1 MAPKTRRQQKQ
12 SKRRQSIMGKIMKPM
27 TVRSHMDLPN
37 LMKRIML
44 GPITLILVK
53 ADWCG
58 HCRELEPKYNSIM
71 SNSHHTIQNA
81 SINDDMVQQFNEQLT
96 RTFPKATP
104 ISPEGY
110 PSLILVGKNG
120 EQKGTVPNDVT
131 LIEKATTMLGNS
143 KTLNESES
151 RPVIKVNATNYV
163 PESENESIVEELE
176 EIVPSTKSIKSPES
190 VNLKPVSIVKT
201 RMSGMVSPPAAETNS
216 TVEADSIIPSLESE
230 TSRALQQKGGSLYGS
245 LIKSAYTLA
254 PPAILLAAAA
264 AMFKRRKGK
273 QTKRRQNKRRQTKRR

>member
-1 MAPKTRRQQKQ
+1 
-12 SKRRQSIMGKIMKPM
+12 MGKIMKPM

-37 LMKRIML
+37 LMKRIMI

-58 HCRELEPKYNSIM
+58 HCRDLEPKYNSIM
-71 SNSHHTIQNA
+71 TNSHHTIQNA
-81 SINDDMVQQFNEQLT
+81 SIKDDMVKKFNEYLT

-110 PSLILVGKNG
+110 PSLILVGKQG

-176 EIVPSTKSIKSPES
+176 EIVPSSDKSLLNSIKSNS
-190 VNLKPVSIVKT
+190 VPIKPVPVKSMAPVSIVKT
-201 RMSGMVSPPAAETNS
+201 KMSGMVNPPSPESS
-216 TVEADSIIPSLESE
+216 TESIPDPDSIIPSLESE
-230 TSRALQQKGGSLYGS
+230 TSRALEQKGGSLYGS

-254 PPAILLAAAA
+254 PTGVLLAAAA

-273 QTKRRQNKRRQTKRR
+273 QTKRRQNRRRQTRRRA

>member
-1 MAPKTRRQQKQ
+1 
-12 SKRRQSIMGKIMKPM
+12 MKPM

-37 LMKRIML
+37 LMKRIMI

-58 HCRELEPKYNSIM
+58 HCKDLEPKYNSIM
-71 SNSHHTIQNA
+71 SNSQHTIQNA
-81 SINDDMVQQFNEQLT
+81 SIKDDMVKKFNEQLT

-176 EIVPSTKSIKSPES
+176 EVVPSSDKSLLNSIKSNSLPVKSIKPVPVKSMA
-190 VNLKPVSIVKT
+190 PVSMMKT
-201 RMSGMVSPPAAETNS
+201 KMSGMVNPPSPESS
-216 TVEADSIIPSLESE
+216 TESMPDPDSIIPSLESD

-245 LIKSAYTLA
+245 LMKSAYTLA
-254 PPAILLAAAA
+254 PPAVLLAVAT

-273 QTKRRQNKRRQTKRR
+273 QTKRRQNKRRQTRRRA

>member
-1 MAPKTRRQQKQ
+1 
-12 SKRRQSIMGKIMKPM
+12 MKPM

-37 LMKRIML
+37 LMKRIMI

-58 HCRELEPKYNSIM
+58 HCKELEPKYNSIM
-71 SNSHHTIQNA
+71 TNSRHTIQNA
-81 SINDDMVQQFNEQLT
+81 SIKDDMVKKFNEYLT

-110 PSLILVGKNG
+110 PSLILVGKQG
-120 EQKGTVPNDVT
+120 EQKGTVPNDVS

-176 EIVPSTKSIKSPES
+176 EIVPSSDKSLLNSIKSNS
-190 VNLKPVSIVKT
+190 VPVKSMKPVPVKSMAPVSMMKT
-201 RMSGMVSPPAAETNS
+201 KMSGMVNPPSPESS
-216 TVEADSIIPSLESE
+216 TESMPEPDSIIPSLKSV
-230 TSRALQQKGGSLYGS
+230 TQQYEKQQGGSLYGS

-254 PPAILLAAAA
+254 PTGVLLAAAA
-264 AMFKRRKGK
+264 AMFKGRKGK
-273 QTKRRQNKRRQTKRR
+273 QTKRRQNRRRQTRRRA

>member
-1 MAPKTRRQQKQ
+1 
-12 SKRRQSIMGKIMKPM
+12 MKPLE
-27 TVRSHMDLPN
+27 VRSHKDLPD

-71 SNSHHTIQNA
+71 TNSHHTIQNG
-81 SINDDMVQQFNEQLT
+81 SIKDDMVQKFNEHLT
-96 RTFPKATP
+96 RTFPKASP

-143 KTLNESES
+143 KSLNES

-201 RMSGMVSPPAAETNS
+201 KMSGMVSPPAAETNS
-216 TVEADSIIPSLESE
+216 TVEADSIIPSLQSE
-230 TSRALQQKGGSLYGS
+230 TSLALEQKGGSLYGS
-245 LIKSAYTLA
+245 LIKSAYKLA
-254 PPAILLAAAA
+254 PPAVLLAAAA
-264 AMFKRRKGK
+264 AMLKRRKGR
-273 QTKRRQNKRRQTKRR
+273 QTKRRQTKRRQTKRR

>member
-1 MAPKTRRQQKQ
+1 M
-12 SKRRQSIMGKIMKPM
+12 
-27 TVRSHMDLPN
+27 
-37 LMKRIML
+37 
-44 GPITLILVK
+44 VK
-53 ADWCG
+53 
-58 HCRELEPKYNSIM
+58 K
-71 SNSHHTIQNA
+71 
-81 SINDDMVQQFNEQLT
+81 FNEQLT

-120 EQKGTVPNDVT
+120 EQKGTVPNDVS

-176 EIVPSTKSIKSPES
+176 EIVPSTNSVKSVSKSPES
-190 VNLKPVSIVKT
+190 VNLRPVSIVKT
-201 RMSGMVSPPAAETNS
+201 RMSDMVNPPSPESS
-216 TVEADSIIPSLESE
+216 TESTPNPDSIIPSLQSE
-230 TSRALQQKGGSLYGS
+230 TSKVIEQKGGSLYGS

-273 QTKRRQNKRRQTKRR
+273 QTKRRQNRRRQTKRR

>member
-1 MAPKTRRQQKQ
+1 
-12 SKRRQSIMGKIMKPM
+12 MGKIMKPM
-27 TVRSHMDLPN
+27 TVRSHMDLPD
-37 LMKRIML
+37 LMKRISL

-71 SNSHHTIQNA
+71 TNSQHTIQNA
-81 SINDDMVQQFNEQLT
+81 SIKDDMVKKFNEYLT

-110 PSLILVGKNG
+110 PSLILVGKQG

-143 KTLNESES
+143 KTLNKSES
-151 RPVIKVNATNYV
+151 RPVIKVNATNYM

-176 EIVPSTKSIKSPES
+176 EIIPSMPNSAKSLSNSIKSMKS
-190 VNLKPVSIVKT
+190 VPVKSMDPVSMIKT
-201 RMSGMVSPPAAETNS
+201 RLSGMVSPPSPEP
-216 TVEADSIIPSLESE
+216 DSIIPSLPSE
-230 TSRALQQKGGSLYGS
+230 TSRALEQKGGSLYGS

-254 PPAILLAAAA
+254 PTAVLLATAT
-264 AMFKRRKGK
+264 AMFKRRKGY
-273 QTKRRQNKRRQTKRR
+273 TKGRRAGRKTRRQRH

>member
-1 MAPKTRRQQKQ
+1 
-12 SKRRQSIMGKIMKPM
+12 M